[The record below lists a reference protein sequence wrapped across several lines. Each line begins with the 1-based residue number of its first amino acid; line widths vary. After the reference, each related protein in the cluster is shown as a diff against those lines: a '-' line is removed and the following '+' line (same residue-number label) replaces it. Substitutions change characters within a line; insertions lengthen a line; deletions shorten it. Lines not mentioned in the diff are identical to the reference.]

1 MSRISFS
8 CLIAQATISSKM
20 LDTST
25 RNGWIS
31 SSFPDERYIHHGF
44 SKILFIR
51 LRMVPFMSRL
61 LTVYHERVLD
71 LAKWFF
77 EFIIIL
83 YLLFIC
89 IIFMVLNIFIISIL
103 KVFLC
108 EFHYLCDFWR
118 CFCWPN
124 FLFGMRYNF
133 FFTDIVIFGWILDIL
148 FTILL
153 MFEFCSLPLKH
164 VDTCLFSM
172 QLGNIIRFKP
182 CF

>member
-1 MSRISFS
+1 MVLLLYFQSR
-8 CLIAQATISSKM
+8 CLVFLFLAWLPRLQSLVKC
-20 LDTST
+20 
-25 RNGWIS
+25 WIQVLGM
-31 SSFPDERYIHHGF
+31 DEYLHLFLMKRYIHHGF

-164 VDTCLFSM
+164 VDTCYLACS
-172 QLGNIIRFKP
+172 
-182 CF
+182 